1 MIGSSDREDRK
12 TSDVVSIV
20 GPGMTVEGD
29 CSTDGTLRVEG
40 RVEGTVRAA
49 KAVVVGEDG
58 EVVGDVH
65 TQDAVVAGR
74 VEGSITAESR
84 VELQASARVEGD
96 IRSRRVKLEEG
107 GFVQGRLQMGREED
121 DPASEADS
129 TDRSPQTAEAG
140 APAPGDDT

>member
-107 GFVQGRLQMGREED
+107 GFVQGRLEMDQEEAD
-121 DPASEADS
+121 AASEAAP
-129 TDRSPQTAEAG
+129 TDRSPQTAGAG
-140 APAPGDDT
+140 APARGDDT

>member
-20 GPGMTVEGD
+20 GPGMTIQGD

-40 RVEGTVRAA
+40 RVEGAVRAA

-84 VELQASARVEGD
+84 VELQTTARVEGD

-107 GFVQGRLQMGREED
+107 GLVQGRLEMGREED
-121 DPASEADS
+121 AAPPEGAS
-129 TDRSPQTAEAG
+129 DRSPQAAGAG
-140 APAPGDDT
+140 APAPGEEA

>member
-1 MIGSSDREDRK
+1 MIGSSDREERK

-29 CSTDGTLRVEG
+29 CSTDGTLRIEG
-40 RVEGTVRAA
+40 RVKGTVRAA

-65 TQDAVVAGR
+65 TQDAVVVGR

-96 IRSRRVKLEEG
+96 IRSRKVKLEEG
-107 GFVQGRLQMGREED
+107 GIVQGRLEMGEGAAGTAQD
-121 DPASEADS
+121 APG
-129 TDRSPQTAEAG
+129 RSPQGAG
-140 APAPGDDT
+140 AGTPGPGDDA

>member
-1 MIGSSDREDRK
+1 MIGSSDGEERK

-20 GPGMTVEGD
+20 GPGMTVQGD

-40 RVEGTVRAA
+40 RVKGAVHAA
-49 KAVVVGEDG
+49 KAVVVGEEG

-96 IRSRRVKLEEG
+96 IRSRKVKLEEG
-107 GFVQGRLQMGREED
+107 GIVQGRLEMGED
-121 DPASEADS
+121 AAGPSPGAP
-129 TDRSPQTAEAG
+129 DRSPQAAG
-140 APAPGDDT
+140 AGTPAPGEDA